1 MTDPT
6 LQMYLP
12 AFMLVATWLI
22 VFWKQFRKVTRITE
36 TSTDTEKI
44 LEYNRLKRV
53 SLFFWVIFSVFGVMT
68 VIYSL
73 APEFYYVFLPLDKF
87 HHPLINVMGLL
98 IMKIAI
104 VWIVIAQIHI
114 DKELYKYSRNIE
126 SLSVMELVRY
136 SERMLLTG
144 MLVLFIGFFTTIT
157 NIIGLVLVA
166 LGVAI
171 YLKMFFTNPP
181 HQFEN

>member
-1 MTDPT
+1 M
-6 LQMYLP
+6 
-12 AFMLVATWLI
+12 
-22 VFWKQFRKVTRITE
+22 
-36 TSTDTEKI
+36 
-44 LEYNRLKRV
+44 
-53 SLFFWVIFSVFGVMT
+53 SVV
-68 VIYSL
+68 YSL
-73 APEFYYVFLPLDKF
+73 VPEFYYVFLPLDKF

-104 VWIVIAQIHI
+104 IWIVIAQVHI
-114 DKELYKYSRNIE
+114 DKELFKYSRNIE
-126 SLSVMELVRY
+126 SLSAMELVRY

-144 MLVLFIGFFTTIT
+144 MLVLFIVFFTTIT

-171 YLKMFFTNPP
+171 YLRMFFTNPP

>member
-22 VFWKQFRKVTRITE
+22 IFWKQFRKVTRISDPAATNE
-36 TSTDTEKI
+36 II

-53 SLFFWVIFSVFGVMT
+53 SGYFWIIFSLFGVMT
-68 VIYSL
+68 VFYSL
-73 APEFYYVFLPLDKF
+73 VPEFYYVFLPLDKF

-104 VWIVIAQIHI
+104 VWIVIAQVHI
-114 DKELYKYSRNIE
+114 DKELFKYSRNIE
-126 SLSVMELVRY
+126 SLSAMELVRY

-157 NIIGLVLVA
+157 NFIGLLLVG
-166 LGVAI
+166 LGLAI

-181 HQFEN
+181 HQLEN